1 MAKLKT
7 ESQEVEVPDGQ
18 PIQLAAE
25 ERGVLFGCRNGMCGT
40 CRTEIAEGIENLS
53 PPNEREQAMGMTGPW
68 RLCCQAQIKSGTVK
82 LKV

>member
-7 ESQEVEVPDGQ
+7 DNQEVEILDGN
-18 PIQLAAE
+18 PIQMAAE
-25 ERGVLFGCRNGMCGT
+25 ELGVPFGCRHGMCGT
-40 CRTEIAEGIENLS
+40 CQTEIAEGIENLS